1 MLAAQFLEMERS
13 VEQAMRWL
21 SERAELCRFMM
32 EKVRNGEAKSPT
44 RWKDALSESLD
55 QTAPLGELL
64 TREWI
69 YPDGDGL
76 VNEIVLSGSADLQLV
91 I

>member
-1 MLAAQFLEMERS
+1 
-13 VEQAMRWL
+13 
-21 SERAELCRFMM
+21 MM

-44 RWKDALSESLD
+44 RWKDVLSESLD
-55 QTAPLGELL
+55 QTAPLRELL

-69 YPDGDGL
+69 HPDGDGL
-76 VNEIVLSGSADLQLV
+76 VDEIVLSGSADLQLV